1 MDNKSSQIAPT
12 QSRPLISVIVP
23 VYNVAK
29 YMDRCMKTVCGQT
42 YKNLEILVIDDGS
55 TDGSSA
61 LCDKWAAADSRI
73 RLIRQ
78 PNQGLSAARNT
89 ALDVATGEWIA
100 FVDSDDWIER
110 DMYEG
115 LCRVAV
121 ENDADIV
128 ACGHIREYSK
138 KSKVRSVSD
147 IVKTVTPDEALK
159 MVVEDRRLQK
169 HVWSK
174 IYRRRL
180 FNEVRFPVGEIYEDI
195 AVSHL
200 LLHQA
205 NRVVLVD
212 KSYYHYRIRRD
223 SLSRV
228 PSINADKESQYF
240 RQITR
245 QSDYVMKNVK
255 WKDAGFYLHRRGVR
269 CISHLL
275 LLPKSEDIDKK
286 VEVIIATMRSHHFYY
301 TAQFAPII
309 FLKRLW
315 IMHHLRSYRHAYRF
329 IERFR
334 GKPRFGR

>member
-1 MDNKSSQIAPT
+1 MNQPSSLTAT
-12 QSRPLISVIVP
+12 QYQPLISVIIP
-23 VYNVAK
+23 VYNVAEFLN
-29 YMDRCMKTVCGQT
+29 RCMESVCGQT
-42 YKNLEILVIDDGS
+42 YRNLEIIVVDDGS
-55 TDGSSA
+55 TDESSA
-61 LCDKWAAADSRI
+61 MCDKWAASDSRI

-78 PNQGLSAARNT
+78 PNGGLSAARNT
-89 ALDVATGEWIA
+89 ALDVAKGEWIA

-128 ACGHIREYSK
+128 ACGYIRDYTH
-138 KSKVRSVSD
+138 KSKVRNLSD
-147 IVKTVTPDEALK
+147 IVKTISPDEALK
-159 MVVEDRRLQK
+159 MIVEDRHLQN
-169 HVWSK
+169 HMWSK

-212 KSYYHYRIRRD
+212 KAYYHYSIRRN

-228 PSINADKESQYF
+228 PSIKADKECQYF

-245 QSDYVMKNVK
+245 QIDFVLDKVK
-255 WKDAGFYLHRRGVR
+255 WKDAGFYLHRRAVR
-269 CISHLL
+269 CIGHLM
-275 LLPKSEDIDKK
+275 LLPKSAETDKK
-286 VEVIIATMRSHHFYY
+286 VEVIIATMRRHRFYY
-301 TAQFAPII
+301 TVHFAPII